1 MTEQHTTLGFIGI
14 GRMGA
19 PMAQRLL
26 DAGYGLTIYDTN
38 TAAVETLVAKG
49 ARRAESPKAVGDAA
63 EIVLLSLPMPDI
75 MTAVALGADGVVN
88 GAKVRTVVDL
98 STSRRRA
105 ALTLADGLKA
115 RDIAAID
122 CPVSGGVAGATK
134 GTLALMASGDPAHFK
149 TLEPV
154 LAHLGKVFYVGEAAG
169 MGQTMKVINN
179 LISVTALS
187 ITAEAMAV
195 GTKAGLDADAMI
207 EVINAGSG
215 RSNASADKIPKYV
228 LTGSFDFGFALGLS
242 AKDVRLCLE
251 ESEAMGIHM
260 RVGDAARQLL
270 NAAHKAYGDQADLTE
285 LARFVEE
292 DAGVKIRSK
301 AAAS

>member
-98 STSRRRA
+98 STSGRRA

-115 RDIAAID
+115 RDIDAID
-122 CPVSGGVAGATK
+122 
-134 GTLALMASGDPAHFK
+134 
-149 TLEPV
+149 
-154 LAHLGKVFYVGEAAG
+154 
-169 MGQTMKVINN
+169 
-179 LISVTALS
+179 
-187 ITAEAMAV
+187 
-195 GTKAGLDADAMI
+195 
-207 EVINAGSG
+207 
-215 RSNASADKIPKYV
+215 
-228 LTGSFDFGFALGLS
+228 
-242 AKDVRLCLE
+242 
-251 ESEAMGIHM
+251 
-260 RVGDAARQLL
+260 
-270 NAAHKAYGDQADLTE
+270 
-285 LARFVEE
+285 
-292 DAGVKIRSK
+292 
-301 AAAS
+301 